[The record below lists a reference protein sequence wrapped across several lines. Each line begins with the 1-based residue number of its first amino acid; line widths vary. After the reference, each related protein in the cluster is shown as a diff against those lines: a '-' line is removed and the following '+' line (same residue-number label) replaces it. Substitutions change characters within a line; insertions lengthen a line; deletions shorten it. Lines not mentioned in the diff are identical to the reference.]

1 MGEIPVRSYSISVFV
16 VSYSVEQPK
25 VLLLRRA
32 DTLVGIW
39 CQVAGKVED
48 NETAIEAALRELR
61 EETGLVPETF
71 YSADI
76 CEQFYEVDNNVIA
89 IVPVFVG
96 FVSEESPIQLNEEH
110 DAHQWVSFEDAHEI
124 VSFSGQRRILTAIKE
139 EFVDKK
145 PNELLRITH
154 LAD

>member
-1 MGEIPVRSYSISVFV
+1 MGEIPVRSYTISVFV
-16 VSYSVEQPK
+16 VSNSVEQPK

-32 DTLVGIW
+32 DTLAGVW
-39 CQVAGKVED
+39 CQVAGKVEGD
-48 NETAIEAALRELR
+48 ETAIHAALRELR
-61 EETGLVPETF
+61 EETGLVPEAF

-76 CEQFYEVDNNVIA
+76 CEQFYEIDNNVIA

-96 FVSEESPIQLNEEH
+96 FVSEDARVQLNEEH
-110 DAHQWVSFEDAHEI
+110 DAYQWVSFEDAHEI